1 MSNFT
6 LNFNSADKVV
16 TITFIKEDAIFDLAN
31 LFKKL
36 LDQDGI
42 EYTVTESIIEKAE
55 VEEES

>member
-6 LNFNSADKVV
+6 LNFNSSDKVE

-36 LDQDGI
+36 LDQEGI
-42 EYTVTESIIEKAE
+42 EYTVSESNVESPE
-55 VEEES
+55 VED

>member
-6 LNFNSADKVV
+6 LNFNSSDKVE

-36 LDQDGI
+36 LDQEGI
-42 EYTVTESIIEKAE
+42 EYTVSESKVESPE
-55 VEEES
+55 VED